1 MTQAQKKV
9 SQAKAD
15 QELLAARRRAM
26 GNMEF
31 VGHLFKVGMATAN
44 MVHTCMQ
51 DLLQDPTSEELE
63 CACKLFSTAGPHLQV
78 LFSSSYCP
86 PSCCSCSFLGSQSNC
101 CSMLVGHMTAVS
113 TLRLVMWCLTGG
125 SQPVM

>member
-1 MTQAQKKV
+1 
-9 SQAKAD
+9 
-15 QELLAARRRAM
+15 M

-78 LFSSSYCP
+78 LFSSSYCA
-86 PSCCSCSFLGSQSNC
+86 PSCSSCSILGSQSNC
-101 CSMLVGHMTAVS
+101 FSMLVGHVTRSQQTEAGHAVPGRGLS
-113 TLRLVMWCLTGG
+113 ISDAT
-125 SQPVM
+125 